1 MAWKLN
7 SLWRSGLWGAFF
19 SLAAITVSPL
29 GEKIAVEFSKKHGW
43 ISGSVETLLDSAADQ
58 LRLLWHD
65 PLFWTGSAFIIGLL
79 AGSVIDRVLRKFDV
93 TREPDQRRNLV
104 NLGHQVA
111 AAAVDMLP
119 RDVEDDRLT
128 HPVGISKVITLLH
141 DLRRFQIPLPEGET
155 NPRIGRSKASV
166 VFSRSRAAPVG
177 RGHRSCSRGPP
188 FVWHVGNDMTCLSVP
203 SHFPTSPE
211 MEERED

>member
-1 MAWKLN
+1 MRK
-7 SLWRSGLWGAFF
+7 SPSGLPKGTDG
-19 SLAAITVSPL
+19 S
-29 GEKIAVEFSKKHGW
+29 H
-43 ISGSVETLLDSAADQ
+43 GSVETLDSAADR

-79 AGSVIDRVLRKFDV
+79 AGSVVDRMLRKLDV
-93 TREPDQRRNLV
+93 SREPDQRRNLV

-119 RDVEDDRLT
+119 RDIEDDRLT

-155 NPRIGRSKASV
+155 NPRTDLGARRLRS
-166 VFSRSRAAPVG
+166 FLAALA
-177 RGHRSCSRGPP
+177 PP
-188 FVWHVGNDMTCLSVP
+188 LLAGNIELAREV
-203 SHFPTSPE
+203 HLLFGTSE
-211 MEERED
+211 TT